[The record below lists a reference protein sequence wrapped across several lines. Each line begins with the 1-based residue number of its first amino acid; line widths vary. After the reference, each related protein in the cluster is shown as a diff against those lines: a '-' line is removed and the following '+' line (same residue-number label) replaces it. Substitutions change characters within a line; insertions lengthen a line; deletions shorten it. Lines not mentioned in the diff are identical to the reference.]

1 MRASRELP
9 FLGGKGGRGG
19 DKKKKPSCN
28 SHGFR
33 SKKRRFGDYHEIWL
47 YFELFVVLKIPS
59 KTSCYQRNEAISPS
73 PNKLH

>member
-9 FLGGKGGRGG
+9 FWGGKGG
-19 DKKKKPSCN
+19 DKKIKPSCS

-47 YFELFVVLKIPS
+47 YFELFVVLKKIPS
-59 KTSCYQRNEAISPS
+59 KISCYQRNEAISPS
-73 PNKLH
+73 PNNLH